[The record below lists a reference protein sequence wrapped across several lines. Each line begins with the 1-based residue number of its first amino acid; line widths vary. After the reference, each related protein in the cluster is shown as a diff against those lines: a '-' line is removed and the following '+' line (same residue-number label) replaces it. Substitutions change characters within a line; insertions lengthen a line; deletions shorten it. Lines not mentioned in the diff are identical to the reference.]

1 MVRALFG
8 FVTASKRTGE
18 GACATKLNLRF
29 EGFTLPSPR
38 VGVMIKKQ
46 YFPPF
51 TPFLRV
57 SKVLGFILDPV
68 AILAF
73 LAIMLRG

>member
-1 MVRALFG
+1 MVDPVARDNE
-8 FVTASKRTGE
+8 K
-18 GACATKLNLRF
+18 
-29 EGFTLPSPR
+29 P
-38 VGVMIKKQ
+38 

-73 LAIMLRG
+73 LAIEFRG